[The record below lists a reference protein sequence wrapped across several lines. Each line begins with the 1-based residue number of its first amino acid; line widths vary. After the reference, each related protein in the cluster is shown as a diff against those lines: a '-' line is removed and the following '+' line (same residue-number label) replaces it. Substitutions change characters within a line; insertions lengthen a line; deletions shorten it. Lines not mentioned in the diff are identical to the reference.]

1 MLDVYTI
8 REELGTV
15 NGLTVTRASSFDE
28 ADLCADLNAVVGDLK
43 NGRTVHSLVR
53 VLAMYEHITLNYV
66 APPSL
71 GMPESVKAELRRLGV
86 AQHEYTNL
94 DGVIGQT
101 DVLYVT
107 RVQQERFTSVSEY
120 EAVRD
125 AYIIDNDVL
134 SRAKANMRVMHPL
147 PRNNEIAPEVDYDPR
162 CVCLRGPRR
171 RAHRVC
177 RAAYFRAARNGMY
190 CRMALRASV

>member
-1 MLDVYTI
+1 MRT
-8 REELGTV
+8 
-15 NGLTVTRASSFDE
+15 
-28 ADLCADLNAVVGDLK
+28 VVGDLK

-53 VLAMYEHITLNYV
+53 VLALYEGITLNYV

-71 GMPESVKAELRRLGV
+71 GMPENVKAELRRAGI
-86 AQHEYTNL
+86 AQHESTSL
-94 DGVIGQT
+94 DSVIAQT

-134 SRAKANMRVMHPL
+134 TRAKANMRIMHPL
-147 PRNNEIAPEVDYDPR
+147 PRNNEIAPEVDFDP
-162 CVCLRGPRR
+162 
-171 RAHRVC
+171 
-177 RAAYFRAARNGMY
+177 RAAYFRAARNGMF
-190 CRMALRASV
+190 CRMALLVMLLAQPTS